1 MTAHQHDREQDRK
14 AFELWV
20 QKRHG
25 CSIEKW
31 KDTGEYIY
39 HNTRRWWE
47 CWQAATAAA
56 VPPGHV
62 VVPVSVAKDAVRSRW
77 IKATRYE
84 HDRDDD
90 PDSAWAKAWD
100 EIEGMVGATGDIDS
114 AIDRAMIAAAE
125 GK

>member
-1 MTAHQHDREQDRK
+1 MTDREQDRERDSLTDIRA
-14 AFELWV
+14 AFEHQYMADSRDPSMLE
-20 QKRHG
+20 QFSTYTNG
-25 CSIEKW
+25 
-31 KDTGEYIY
+31 
-39 HNTRRWWE
+39 
-47 CWQAATAAA
+47 WQAATAAA

-62 VVPVSVAKDAVRSRW
+62 VVPVSVAKDAERYRW

-84 HDRDDD
+84 HDPDDD